1 MLQSQRLKIQRTIS
15 RAKKATKKGKI
26 AVAVELYTAVL
37 ELQPEHPI
45 AKRSLCKLQKD
56 IPCNQSE
63 QAQKANRSRDQIS
76 ALANLYNSNKME
88 ATEQACRN
96 FVKGHPES
104 IEALNILGASLRGQG
119 KLKEAI
125 AVYNNITQINPDF
138 ADAYSNRGNAL
149 KELLILD
156 EALENYQKAI
166 QLNPKNAVVFVNYG
180 QALQSLGRLDEALD
194 NYEKSIQLNSDYVVA
209 YLNKG
214 NALRALGK
222 SDEALE
228 SYGKA
233 LRLKPD
239 YIEAYNNRGIVFQDL
254 GKFDDALK
262 DYKKILD
269 LNPGHLPTQH
279 IVNSLRGH
287 DTKSAPKEYVEAFF
301 DSYANDFE
309 HNLVERLGYKMPT
322 SLKEALIDRKLAPK
336 KFNKAVDLG
345 CGTGLVGIEFRDLVD
360 TFVGIDLSIE
370 MLRKAKEKNIYDK
383 LVTDELVS
391 GLNKTNT
398 NFDLFISADVFVY
411 VGDLI
416 ALFEAVARYANSGA
430 LFIFSTEHMPGNQ
443 YKLQKTG
450 RFAHSKDYI
459 TLIAE
464 NFNFQLDYFEKCN
477 LRKENNTWIIG
488 GLYILKNHQPA

>member
-1 MLQSQRLKIQRTIS
+1 
-15 RAKKATKKGKI
+15 
-26 AVAVELYTAVL
+26 
-37 ELQPEHPI
+37 
-45 AKRSLCKLQKD
+45 
-56 IPCNQSE
+56 
-63 QAQKANRSRDQIS
+63 
-76 ALANLYNSNKME
+76 ME

-125 AVYNNITQINPDF
+125 EVYNNITQINPDF

-149 KELLILD
+149 KDLLILD
-156 EALENYQKAI
+156 KALESYQKAI

-194 NYEKSIQLNSDYVVA
+194 NYEKSIQLKSDYTVA
-209 YLNKG
+209 YLSKG

-222 SDEALE
+222 TDEALE

-254 GKFDDALK
+254 GKLDDALK
-262 DYKKILD
+262 DYEKILD

-279 IVNSLRGH
+279 IVNSLRGY
-287 DTKSAPKEYVEAFF
+287 DSKSAPKEYVEEFF

-309 HNLVERLGYKMPT
+309 QNLVEKLGYKMPT
-322 SLKEALIDRKLAPK
+322 SLKKALIDRKLAPK

-391 GLNKTNT
+391 GLNKINA
-398 NFDLFISADVFVY
+398 NFDLFISADVFIY
-411 VGDLI
+411 VGDLV
-416 ALFEAVARYANSGA
+416 ALFEAVARYANNGA
-430 LFIFSTEHMPGNQ
+430 LFIFSTEHMPGNH

-459 TLIAE
+459 TLIAK
-464 NFNFQLDYFEKCN
+464 NFSFQLDYFEKCN
-477 LRKENNTWIIG
+477 LRKENNKWIVG